1 MINRMSTS
9 TKKSNKKTSPQRA
22 TARRRPSRSV
32 KRKSRATALTV
43 NTSYARVALVLLALN
58 VLFTGYVVA
67 KLTSVFAP
75 VTLP

>member
-1 MINRMSTS
+1 MSTS

-43 NTSYARVALVLLALN
+43 
-58 VLFTGYVVA
+58 
-67 KLTSVFAP
+67 
-75 VTLP
+75 